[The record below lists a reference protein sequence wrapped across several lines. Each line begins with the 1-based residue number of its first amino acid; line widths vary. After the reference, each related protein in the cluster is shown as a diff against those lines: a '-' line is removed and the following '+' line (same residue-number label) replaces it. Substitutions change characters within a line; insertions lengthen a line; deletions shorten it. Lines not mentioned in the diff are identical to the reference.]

1 MSEFLS
7 FVSLITSL
15 IALLGVVG
23 GAFYWKGKI
32 DARMCSLEPLPV
44 MVQTH
49 NTKIDVLWALFVDST
64 LEGGKFAVRGSGY
77 KLTEDG
83 EKCVGDIAHIIQ
95 EVKDNNPKM
104 AASDVLTLVA
114 QRIGMA
120 ELQKLAKKNGCTSAQ
135 YLAILTIKLG
145 IEI

>member
-1 MSEFLS
+1 MDSLLIFI
-7 FVSLITSL
+7 SLITSI
-15 IALLGVVG
+15 IALLGAVG
-23 GAFYWKGKI
+23 SVFYWKGKM
-32 DARMCSLEPLPV
+32 DTRMCDLDPIPA